1 MSKDD
6 TQQFP
11 FFAKAMANATA
22 AALTVLTLAFFDFP
36 RSTEELVIEVLQFL
50 AYVGLFL
57 IYRSISTRLFGWL
70 YT

>member
-1 MSKDD
+1 MSKED
-6 TQQFP
+6 TQQSP

-22 AALTVLTLAFFDFP
+22 AALTVMTLAFFDFP
-36 RSTEELVIEVLQFL
+36 RSTEELGIEALQFL

-57 IYRSISTRLFGWL
+57 IYQPISTRLFGWL